1 MGRLLVWA
9 VSGTESVVI
18 SQASLVVTFEVEDS
32 EDRQFRTGRF
42 VSIGLVQTVWIELL
56 KVKER
61 TWCFRKEG
69 FPFLAFFL

>member
-1 MGRLLVWA
+1 
-9 VSGTESVVI
+9 VV
-18 SQASLVVTFEVEDS
+18 AFEVEDS

-42 VSIGLVQTVWIELL
+42 VTIGLVQTVWIEFL

-61 TWCFRKEG
+61 IRCFRKEY